1 LRRLHRPI
9 VLTLCLLLV
18 ACGGSTP
25 SAGPAARPAAGADG
39 PSAGAGAPPAGAA
52 AAEAPTP
59 ALAPA
64 KIRIAYVTL
73 APNVLPAVWL
83 ATDYGLFDKYGLDA
97 ELTFI
102 AGSAKI
108 AGALVAGEIDVAVGP
123 GEVAM
128 GPGLEGADT
137 VMIASWAYKMG
148 FSLMGKPYLQSPADV
163 RGRRVGITRRGSNS
177 ELWVN
182 AVLSPF
188 GLQPEVD
195 YTLLAVGGLFEQIAA
210 LENGATD
217 VGVIGIPAN
226 LRARELGY
234 RELLSPEQSVIDFAD
249 VGLVTTRRY
258 LRDQP
263 ELVDRL
269 LRVSAEGVAMIF
281 DDPARTLDSIRRYT
295 EVEDQAQLDE
305 TLAFQR
311 LRTTRDMMPTPA
323 GLQKSMEELARSNPR
338 AATVNPEDFVDLT
351 AVRRLNDSGFIQS
364 LYR

>member
-1 LRRLHRPI
+1 MRSLDWCF
-9 VLTLCLLLV
+9 VLALSLV
-18 ACGGSTP
+18 LAACG
-25 SAGPAARPAAGADG
+25 APAQPARPAAVPAA
-39 PSAGAGAPPAGAA
+39 SAGATAADPAASRPGLTSAG
-52 AAEAPTP
+52 
-59 ALAPA
+59 APA
-64 KIRIAYVTL
+64 KIRIGYVTL

-83 ATDYGLFDKYGLDA
+83 PTDYGLFDKYGLDA
-97 ELTFI
+97 ELTYI

-108 AGALVAGEIDVAVGP
+108 AGALLAGEIDVAVGP

-148 FSLMGKPYLQSPADV
+148 FSLMGQPYVQSPADV

-188 GLQPEVD
+188 GLQPETD
-195 YTLLAVGGLFEQIAA
+195 YTPLAVGGLFEQIAA
-210 LENGATD
+210 LENRAID

-226 LRARELGY
+226 LRGRELGY
-234 RELLSPEQSVIDFAD
+234 HDLLPPEQSVIDFAD

-258 LRDQP
+258 LQAQP

-281 DDPARTLDSIRRYT
+281 DDAPRTLDSIRRYT

-311 LRTTRDMMPTPA
+311 LRTTRDMMPTAA
-323 GLQKSMEELARSNPR
+323 GLQKAMEELARGNPR
-338 AATVNPEDFVDLT
+338 AATANPEDYVDLT

-364 LYR
+364 LRR